1 MYETKIIMMIFL
13 FPCLQVILAAEL
25 LKLADELVKSKVH
38 PTSIISGYRLA
49 LKEAIKFMNEHM
61 VLTLSD
67 LTATSSERQV
77 VMSVAATALSS
88 KVISSD
94 MEFFSELI
102 ADAALAV
109 RVQQSQS
116 SGASA
121 AGSPGSE
128 AKQVPALKEIFPIKN
143 IKILK
148 GIGKSITD
156 SFLVKDGFALNC
168 SLAHQGMPKEAVKDV
183 RIAFLDFSLQKVK
196 MKLGVQILVQDP
208 GQQLE
213 PIRAQ
218 ELEIAKQRA
227 LRLVKAGAKVVLTT
241 GGIDDLC
248 AKVFTQAG
256 IMGVR
261 RVLKADLKRIAR
273 AAGGSIL
280 TSSTALDVGSDANLD
295 ATGDS
300 FANTSEESVVK
311 SLTSTLGTADQVVCE
326 RVSGDDELIIFRGLK
341 KHASA
346 SIIVRGPNEYFLDE
360 IERSVHD
367 ALCAAKRVLESK
379 SLVPGAGAV
388 EAALSVYLE
397 SYATSISSREQLAI
411 AEFANALL
419 VIPRTLAVNGSKD
432 AVDLV
437 AKLRS
442 YHHLAQTKPDQKA
455 LRFVGL
461 DLLSE
466 TGAGVMDVA
475 KAGILEPAVSKTK
488 ALRFATEAAITILRI
503 DDLIKL
509 ENMSKGRGGDQC
521 GGDE

>member
-1 MYETKIIMMIFL
+1 
-13 FPCLQVILAAEL
+13 
-25 LKLADELVKSKVH
+25 
-38 PTSIISGYRLA
+38 
-49 LKEAIKFMNEHM
+49 M
-61 VLTLSD
+61 VLTLAEVTTGS
-67 LTATSSERQV
+67 TERQV

-94 MEFFSELI
+94 LDFFAGLV

-109 RVQQSQS
+109 RVQQTQS
-116 SGASA
+116 SATTASTG
-121 AGSPGSE
+121 GSSPGGSE
-128 AKQVPALKEIFPIKN
+128 AKKVAPKEIFPIKN

-156 SFLVKDGFALNC
+156 SFLVQDGYALNC
-168 SLAHQGMPKEAVKDV
+168 SLAHQGMPKEVSKDV
-183 RIAFLDFSLQKVK
+183 KIAFLDFSLQKVK

-227 LRLVKAGAKVVLTT
+227 MRLVKAGVKVVLTT

-248 AKVFTQAG
+248 AKVFTQSG

-261 RVLKADLKRIAR
+261 RVLKTDVKRIAR
-273 AAGGSIL
+273 ASGGSIL
-280 TSSTALDVGSDANLD
+280 TSATALDVGSDANLD

-300 FANTSEESVVK
+300 FANTTEESVVK
-311 SLTSTLGTADQVVCE
+311 ALAASLGTADQVSVE
-326 RVSGDDELIIFRGLK
+326 RVSGDDELIILRGLK

-346 SIIVRGPNEYFLDE
+346 SIIVRGPNEYFVDE

-367 ALCAAKRVLESK
+367 ALSAAKRVLESK

-442 YHHLAQTKPDQKA
+442 YHHLAQTKSDQKA

-461 DLLSE
+461 DLVSE
-466 TGAGVMDVA
+466 SGPGVKDVV

-488 ALRFATEAAITILRI
+488 SLRFATEAAITILRI

-509 ENMSKGRGGDQC
+509 ENMNKGRGDEC
-521 GGDE
+521 GGDDY

>member
-1 MYETKIIMMIFL
+1 MY
-13 FPCLQVILAAEL
+13 PQVILAAEL

-61 VLTLSD
+61 VLTLAD
-67 LTATSSERQV
+67 VTAGSSERQV

-88 KVISSD
+88 KVVSSD
-94 MEFFSELI
+94 LEFFSALV

-109 RVQQSQS
+109 RIQQSQS
-116 SGASA
+116 SASGSSA

-128 AKQVPALKEIFPIKN
+128 AKQVPPKEIFPIKN

-183 RIAFLDFSLQKVK
+183 KIAFLDFSLQKVK

-208 GQQLE
+208 GEQLE

-227 LRLVKAGAKVVLTT
+227 MRIVKSGAKVVLTT

-300 FANTSEESVVK
+300 FANTSEESIVK
-311 SLTSTLGTADQVVCE
+311 SLTAVLGTADQVVCE

-346 SIIVRGPNEYFLDE
+346 SIIVRGPNEYFVDE

-411 AEFANALL
+411 AEFANSLL

-466 TGAGVMDVA
+466 TGPGVMDVV

-509 ENMSKGRGGDQC
+509 ENMSKGRGDEC
-521 GGDE
+521 GGDD